1 MSIIGLMR
9 LPLPLSVRRFLG
21 VSVALGVVAAGAGVP
36 ILAGTG
42 EMNED
47 AAKVREASMV
57 VRTNNW
63 LEDRNL
69 DRNSSADMRK
79 ALDIACKELKARG
92 HGC

>member
-1 MSIIGLMR
+1 MSITGLRR
-9 LPLPLSVRRFLG
+9 LPLPLPVRRFMG
-21 VSVALGVVAAGAGVP
+21 VGVALCVVGVGAGVP
-36 ILAGTG
+36 IFAGTSPINQNA
-42 EMNED
+42 ER
-47 AAKVREASMV
+47 VREASVV
-57 VRTNNW
+57 VRTNTW